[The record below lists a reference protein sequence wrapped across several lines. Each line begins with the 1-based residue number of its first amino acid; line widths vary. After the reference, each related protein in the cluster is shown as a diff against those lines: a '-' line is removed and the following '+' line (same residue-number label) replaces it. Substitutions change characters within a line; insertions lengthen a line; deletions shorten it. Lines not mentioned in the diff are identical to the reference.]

1 VLVGSDYPIDMH
13 YMKFPNELFDKPMNE
28 LVIDTDNKIIL
39 DAHLQ
44 CAAHEM
50 PLCKCIVL
58 DF

>member
-1 VLVGSDYPIDMH
+1 MH